1 MLGVRYYGH
10 LFSYNILSE
19 LKERCNMFNFF
30 RKRRIKKYA
39 EEASIYVQQN
49 YIAPIAPLQSADVR
63 HCLADDEDDNKVRYS
78 ISGTRYSDRDTDVL
92 YSDREPDILYSE
104 KDEPEAPS
112 SDVSYS
118 LKEEPSSDVRYSL
131 KEKPSD
137 DVRYSLRKKPSEDP
151 FNPSEVSRVLRKCSS
166 AVNYNE
172 MLKTLEENMN
182 QTFVDRLLYY
192 INKKGV
198 RDSEIYK
205 AAQVDKRLFSKM
217 VSNREY
223 KPSKDTAIAFAL
235 ALELSLDE
243 ANDMLS
249 RAGYAFSHS
258 NKRDIIIEFFF
269 REKVYN
275 LIDANDV
282 LYRLDQKLIG
292 RF

>member
-39 EEASIYVQQN
+39 EDASIYVRQN

-63 HCLADDEDDNKVRYS
+63 YCLADDEDDNKVRYS
-78 ISGTRYSDRDTDVL
+78 ISGTR

-112 SDVSYS
+112 SDVS
-118 LKEEPSSDVRYSL
+118 YSL

-151 FNPSEVSRVLRKCSS
+151 FNPSEVSRVLRNCST

-172 MLKTLEENMN
+172 MLQTLEQNVN
-182 QTFVDRLLYY
+182 QTFVDRLLFY

-198 RDSEIYK
+198 RDSEVYK

-223 KPSKDTAIAFAL
+223 KPAKDTAIAFAL

-243 ANDMLS
+243 VNDLLS

-269 REKVYN
+269 REKIYN
-275 LIDANDV
+275 LIDANEV
-282 LYRLDQKLIG
+282 LYSLNQKIIG
-292 RF
+292 RI

>member
-1 MLGVRYYGH
+1 
-10 LFSYNILSE
+10 
-19 LKERCNMFNFF
+19 MFNFF

-49 YIAPIAPLQSADVR
+49 YVVPLHPLVNP
-63 HCLADDEDDNKVRYS
+63 DEKPSEVRYS
-78 ISGTRYSDRDTDVL
+78 LSMDDDDDIRYSDKDTGILYSDRDA
-92 YSDREPDILYSE
+92 DILYSE
-104 KDEPEAPS
+104 KDEPEAPP

-118 LKEEPSSDVRYSL
+118 LKEKPSADVRYSL
-131 KEKPSD
+131 KEKPSED
-137 DVRYSLRKKPSEDP
+137 IRYSRREKPSDDP
-151 FNPSEVSRVLRKCSS
+151 FNASEVSRVLRNYST

-192 INKKGV
+192 INKKGL
-198 RDSEIYK
+198 RDSEVYK

-223 KPSKDTAIAFAL
+223 KPSKDTAVAFAL

-243 ANDMLS
+243 VNDLLS
-249 RAGYAFSHS
+249 RAGYTFSHS

-269 REKVYN
+269 REKIYN

-282 LYRLDQKLIG
+282 LFSLDQKLIG